1 MRTYSSL
8 CTIPEVSKG
17 RNKMIQ
23 DMEKMIQAALGQ
35 IEGVLDSKNVVGQPL
50 TVGDYTIVP
59 LISIGFGFGVGTGT
73 AKSEEFIKGEGVG
86 GASAGGGGMKP
97 VAVVVIGPQGA
108 KVEPLKGATASLLE
122 SLAANVKHTWPKRKS
137 EED

>member
-1 MRTYSSL
+1 
-8 CTIPEVSKG
+8 
-17 RNKMIQ
+17 MIQ

-35 IEGVLDSKNVVGQPL
+35 LEGVLDGRNVVGQPL
-50 TVGDYTIVP
+50 TVGEYTIVP

-73 AKSEEFIKGEGVG
+73 GKSEEFIKGEGTG
-86 GASAGGGGMKP
+86 GASAGGGGVKP

-137 EED
+137 QED